1 MVLPD
6 ARSASTHILNLILI
20 LPVTALTLLLCL
32 IQFIRQ
38 LSSPDPEPSETEP
51 IRSVVPVISLFVGYT
66 LTLPWLGFD
75 VGTALFMA
83 AFLWRREAMALDN
96 RLFPVLRFCRLPVLR
111 GDAALP
117 HADAGISFMID
128 FPAALEGATPA
139 LLESCRVGYYR
150 SRHSDR
156 SFVRSCVGASDLHG
170 HGHLPSFD
178 PLYGFHAGDVVSDL
192 HFYWR
197 EFWRKHTGN
206 PDEYPWYLLVDR
218 DVV

>member
-1 MVLPD
+1 MEVTEIRRKMSGRRITDLAVLIVLASFTLWYCLD

-83 AFLWRREAMALDN
+83 AFLW
-96 RLFPVLRFCRLPVLR
+96 
-111 GDAALP
+111 
-117 HADAGISFMID
+117 
-128 FPAALEGATPA
+128 
-139 LLESCRVGYYR
+139 
-150 SRHSDR
+150 
-156 SFVRSCVGASDLHG
+156 
-170 HGHLPSFD
+170 
-178 PLYGFHAGDVVSDL
+178 LYGERRWPWIIGYSLCFASVASL
-192 HFYWR
+192 F
-197 EFWRKHTGN
+197 FAAML
-206 PDEYPWYLLVDR
+206 PYPMPMLVFPS
-218 DVV
+218 